1 MAIIA
6 FWSDEEKETGQTMS
20 MVALSTYMAI
30 EHNYKI
36 LNVSTS
42 FKDNTLESSYWDL
55 QKIEQLVKT
64 ISKNT
69 NAVGLESGVEG
80 LIKIINS
87 NKTSTNIVSNYTK
100 VVFKDR
106 LDVLFSTEESKTEEE
121 YMGVKKIYPEIIKTA
136 NQYYDLVFVDLNKG
150 LDEEYNKEILEMSD
164 VIMVNLTQR
173 LRLINDFAKLREEE
187 EFLKKRNI
195 MLLLGRYDKFSKY
208 SVKNIARFYHMKK
221 EPLDVP
227 YNTLFFEACS
237 EGKIADFFLRMH
249 NLDKA
254 DRNAVFIGEVKKIAE
269 SIIYKLQ
276 ELQTRI

>member
-1 MAIIA
+1 MAIIT
-6 FWSDEEKETGQTMS
+6 FWSNEKNETAQTLS
-20 MVALSTYMAI
+20 MAAVATYMAI

-36 LNVSTS
+36 LILST
-42 FKDNTLESSYWDL
+42 KYQDKTLEECFWDL
-55 QKIEQLVKT
+55 
-64 ISKNT
+64 SKSKALIREITGNKK
-69 NAVGLESGVEG
+69 VSLDSGIDG
-80 LIKIINS
+80 LIKIIAS
-87 NKTSTNIVSNYTK
+87 NKTSPEIVTNYTK
-100 VVFKDR
+100 IVFKDR

-121 YMGVKKIYPEIIKTA
+121 YMGVKKIYQKNKKTA

-254 DRNAVFIGEVKKIAE
+254 DRNAVFIQEVKKIAE

>member
-1 MAIIA
+1 MAIIT
-6 FWSDEEKETGQTMS
+6 FWSNEKNETAQTLS
-20 MVALSTYMAI
+20 MAAVATYMAI

-36 LNVSTS
+36 LILST
-42 FKDNTLESSYWDL
+42 KYQDKTLEECFWNL
-55 QKIEQLVKT
+55 
-64 ISKNT
+64 SKSKALIREITGNKK
-69 NAVGLESGVEG
+69 VSLDSGIDG
-80 LIKIINS
+80 LIKIIAS
-87 NKTSTNIVSNYTK
+87 NKTSPEIVTNYTK
-100 VVFKDR
+100 IVFKDR

-254 DRNAVFIGEVKKIAE
+254 DRNAVFIQEVKKIAE

>member
-1 MAIIA
+1 MAIIT
-6 FWSDEEKETGQTMS
+6 FWSNEKNETAQTLS
-20 MVALSTYMAI
+20 MAAVATYMAI

-36 LNVSTS
+36 LILST
-42 FKDNTLESSYWDL
+42 KYQDKTLEECFWDL
-55 QKIEQLVKT
+55 
-64 ISKNT
+64 SKSKALIREITGNKK
-69 NAVGLESGVEG
+69 VSLDSGIDG
-80 LIKIINS
+80 LIKIIAS
-87 NKTSTNIVSNYTK
+87 NKTSPEIVTNYTRI
-100 VVFKDR
+100 VFKDR

-150 LDEEYNKEILEMSD
+150 LDEAYNKEILEMSD

-221 EPLDVP
+221 EPLDVT

-254 DRNAVFIGEVKKIAE
+254 DRNAVFIQEVKKIAE

>member
-1 MAIIA
+1 MAIIT
-6 FWSDEEKETGQTMS
+6 FWSNEKNETAQTLS
-20 MVALSTYMAI
+20 MAAVATYMAI

-36 LNVSTS
+36 LILST
-42 FKDNTLESSYWDL
+42 KYQDKTLEECFWDL
-55 QKIEQLVKT
+55 
-64 ISKNT
+64 SKSKALIREITGNKK
-69 NAVGLESGVEG
+69 VSLDSGIDG
-80 LIKIINS
+80 LIKIIAS
-87 NKTSTNIVSNYTK
+87 NKTSPEIVTNYTRI
-100 VVFKDR
+100 VFKDR

-150 LDEEYNKEILEMSD
+150 LDEAYNKEILEMSD

-254 DRNAVFIGEVKKIAE
+254 DRNAVFIQEVKKIAE

>member
-1 MAIIA
+1 MAIIT
-6 FWSDEEKETGQTMS
+6 FWSNEKNETAQTLS
-20 MVALSTYMAI
+20 MAAVATYMAI

-36 LNVSTS
+36 LILSTKYQDKTSEECFWNLSKSKALIREITGNKKVSL
-42 FKDNTLESSYWDL
+42 D
-55 QKIEQLVKT
+55 
-64 ISKNT
+64 
-69 NAVGLESGVEG
+69 SGIDG
-80 LIKIINS
+80 LIKIIAS
-87 NKTSTNIVSNYTK
+87 NKTSPEIVTNYTRI
-100 VVFKDR
+100 VFKDR

-254 DRNAVFIGEVKKIAE
+254 DRNAVFIQEVE
-269 SIIYKLQ
+269 
-276 ELQTRI
+276 

>member
-1 MAIIA
+1 MAIIT
-6 FWSDEEKETGQTMS
+6 FWSNEKNETAQTLS
-20 MVALSTYMAI
+20 MAAVATYMAI

-36 LNVSTS
+36 LILST
-42 FKDNTLESSYWDL
+42 KYQDKTLEECFWDL
-55 QKIEQLVKT
+55 
-64 ISKNT
+64 SKSKALIREITGNKK
-69 NAVGLESGVEG
+69 VSLDSGIDG
-80 LIKIINS
+80 LIKIIAS
-87 NKTSTNIVSNYTK
+87 NKTSPEIVTNYTRI
-100 VVFKDR
+100 VFKDR

-150 LDEEYNKEILEMSD
+150 LDEAYNKEILEMSD

>member
-1 MAIIA
+1 MAIIT
-6 FWSDEEKETGQTMS
+6 FWSNEKNETAQTLS
-20 MVALSTYMAI
+20 MAAVATYMAI

-36 LNVSTS
+36 LILST
-42 FKDNTLESSYWDL
+42 KYQDKTLEECFWDL
-55 QKIEQLVKT
+55 
-64 ISKNT
+64 SKSKALIREITGNKK
-69 NAVGLESGVEG
+69 VSLDSGIDG
-80 LIKIINS
+80 LIKIIAS
-87 NKTSTNIVSNYTK
+87 NKTSPEIVTNYTRI
-100 VVFKDR
+100 VFKDR

-150 LDEEYNKEILEMSD
+150 LDEAYNKEILEMSD

-249 NLDKA
+249 NLHKA

>member
-1 MAIIA
+1 
-6 FWSDEEKETGQTMS
+6 
-20 MVALSTYMAI
+20 
-30 EHNYKI
+30 
-36 LNVSTS
+36 
-42 FKDNTLESSYWDL
+42 
-55 QKIEQLVKT
+55 
-64 ISKNT
+64 
-69 NAVGLESGVEG
+69 
-80 LIKIINS
+80 
-87 NKTSTNIVSNYTK
+87 
-100 VVFKDR
+100 
-106 LDVLFSTEESKTEEE
+106 
-121 YMGVKKIYPEIIKTA
+121 MGVKKIYPEIIKTA

-254 DRNAVFIGEVKKIAE
+254 DRNAVFIQEVKKIAE

>member
-1 MAIIA
+1 MAIIT
-6 FWSDEEKETGQTMS
+6 FWSNEKNETAQTLS
-20 MVALSTYMAI
+20 MAAVATYMAI

-36 LNVSTS
+36 LILST
-42 FKDNTLESSYWDL
+42 KYQDKTLEECFWDL
-55 QKIEQLVKT
+55 
-64 ISKNT
+64 SKSKALIREITGNKK
-69 NAVGLESGVEG
+69 VSLDSGIDG
-80 LIKIINS
+80 LIKIIAS
-87 NKTSTNIVSNYTK
+87 NKTSPEIVTNYTK
-100 VVFKDR
+100 IVFKDR

>member
-1 MAIIA
+1 MAIIT
-6 FWSDEEKETGQTMS
+6 FWSNEKNETAQTLS
-20 MVALSTYMAI
+20 MAAVATYMAI

-36 LNVSTS
+36 LILST
-42 FKDNTLESSYWDL
+42 KYQDKTLEECFWDL
-55 QKIEQLVKT
+55 
-64 ISKNT
+64 SKSKALIREITGNKK
-69 NAVGLESGVEG
+69 VSLDSGIDG
-80 LIKIINS
+80 LIKIIAS
-87 NKTSTNIVSNYTK
+87 NKTSPEIVTNYTRI
-100 VVFKDR
+100 VFKDR

-150 LDEEYNKEILEMSD
+150 LDEAYNKEILEMSD

-254 DRNAVFIGEVKKIAE
+254 DRNAVFIQEVKKIVE

>member
-1 MAIIA
+1 MAIIT
-6 FWSDEEKETGQTMS
+6 FWSNEKNETAQTLS
-20 MVALSTYMAI
+20 MAAVATYMAI

-36 LNVSTS
+36 LILST
-42 FKDNTLESSYWDL
+42 KYQDKTLEECFWDL
-55 QKIEQLVKT
+55 
-64 ISKNT
+64 SKSKALIREITGNKK
-69 NAVGLESGVEG
+69 VSLDSGIDG
-80 LIKIINS
+80 LIKIIAS
-87 NKTSTNIVSNYTK
+87 NKTSPEIVTNYTK
-100 VVFKDR
+100 IVFKDR

-254 DRNAVFIGEVKKIAE
+254 DRNAVFIQEVKKIAE

>member
-1 MAIIA
+1 MAIIT
-6 FWSDEEKETGQTMS
+6 FWSNEKNETAQTLS
-20 MVALSTYMAI
+20 MAAVATYMAI

-36 LNVSTS
+36 LILST
-42 FKDNTLESSYWDL
+42 KYQDKTLEECFWDL
-55 QKIEQLVKT
+55 
-64 ISKNT
+64 SKSKALIREITGNKK
-69 NAVGLESGVEG
+69 VSLDSGIDG
-80 LIKIINS
+80 LIKIIAS
-87 NKTSTNIVSNYTK
+87 NKTSPEIVTNYTRI
-100 VVFKDR
+100 VFKDR

-254 DRNAVFIGEVKKIAE
+254 DRNAVFIQEVKKIAE

>member
-1 MAIIA
+1 MAIIT
-6 FWSDEEKETGQTMS
+6 FWSNEKNETAQTLS
-20 MVALSTYMAI
+20 MAAVATYMAI

-36 LNVSTS
+36 LILST
-42 FKDNTLESSYWDL
+42 KYQDKTLEECFWDL
-55 QKIEQLVKT
+55 
-64 ISKNT
+64 SKSKALIREITGNKK
-69 NAVGLESGVEG
+69 VSLDSGIDG
-80 LIKIINS
+80 LIKIIAS
-87 NKTSTNIVSNYTK
+87 NKTSPEIVTNYTRI
-100 VVFKDR
+100 VFKDR

>member
-1 MAIIA
+1 MAIIT
-6 FWSDEEKETGQTMS
+6 FWSNEKNETAQTLS
-20 MVALSTYMAI
+20 MAAVATYMAI

-36 LNVSTS
+36 LILST
-42 FKDNTLESSYWDL
+42 KYQDKTLEECFWNL
-55 QKIEQLVKT
+55 
-64 ISKNT
+64 SKSKALIREITGNKK
-69 NAVGLESGVEG
+69 VSLDSGIDG
-80 LIKIINS
+80 LIKIIAS
-87 NKTSTNIVSNYTK
+87 NKTSPEIVTNYTRI
-100 VVFKDR
+100 VFKDR

-150 LDEEYNKEILEMSD
+150 LDEAYNKEILEMSD

-254 DRNAVFIGEVKKIAE
+254 DRNAVFIQEVKKIAE

>member
-106 LDVLFSTEESKTEEE
+106 LDVLCAAKTQNYEE
-121 YMGVKKIYPEIIKTA
+121 YREIAQLYPNILQVA
-136 NQYYDLVFVDLNKG
+136 NRSYDLVFVDISKRMPK
-150 LDEEYNKEILEMSD
+150 EQVREILQLSD
-164 VIMVNLTQR
+164 IIIVNMTQR
-173 LRLINDFAKLREEE
+173 LKTIDNFMKLREEND
-187 EFLKKRNI
+187 FFKKNNI
-195 MLLLGRYDKFSKY
+195 LLNLGRYDKYSKY
-208 SVKNIARFYHMKK
+208 NVKNVTRYMREKK
-221 EPLDVP
+221 EVHAIP
-227 YNTLFFEACS
+227 YNTLFFESCS
-237 EGKIADFFLRMH
+237 EGKVAEFFLR
-249 NLDKA
+249 LRRVEPD
-254 DRNAVFIGEVKKIAE
+254 DRNAVFVEETARLAKDL
-269 SIIYKLQ
+269 IYKMQ
-276 ELQTRI
+276 ELQLKL

>member
-1 MAIIA
+1 MSIVT
-6 FWSDEEKETGQTMS
+6 FYNTVKEQTGKTMS
-20 MVALSTYMAI
+20 IAAIATHMAI

-36 LNVSTS
+36 LILST
-42 FKDNTLESSYWDL
+42 KYQDKTLEECFWDL
-55 QKIEQLVKT
+55 
-64 ISKNT
+64 SKSKALIREITGNKK
-69 NAVGLESGVEG
+69 VSLDSGIDG
-80 LIKIINS
+80 LIKIIAS
-87 NKTSTNIVSNYTK
+87 NKTSPEIVTNYTRI
-100 VVFKDR
+100 VFKDR

-254 DRNAVFIGEVKKIAE
+254 DRNAVFIQEVKKIAE

>member
-42 FKDNTLESSYWDL
+42 FKDNTLESSYWNL

-106 LDVLFSTEESKTEEE
+106 LDVLCAAKTQNYEE
-121 YMGVKKIYPEIIKTA
+121 YREIAQLYPNILQVA
-136 NQYYDLVFVDLNKG
+136 NRSYDLVFVDISKRMP
-150 LDEEYNKEILEMSD
+150 KEQVDKILEIANV
-164 VIMVNLTQR
+164 VIVNMTQR
-173 LRLINDFAKLREEE
+173 LKTIDDFINLREEN
-187 EFLKKRNI
+187 EFFKGKNI
-195 MLLLGRYDKFSKY
+195 LVNIGRYDKFSKY
-208 SVKNIARFYHMKK
+208 NVKNITRYMKEK
-221 EPLDVP
+221 KDVHAIP
-227 YNTLFFEACS
+227 YNTLFFESCS
-237 EGKIADFFLRMH
+237 EGKVAEFFLKLRRVEQE
-249 NLDKA
+249 
-254 DRNAVFIGEVKKIAE
+254 DRNAVFIEETSRLAKDL
-269 SIIYKLQ
+269 IYKLQ
-276 ELQTRI
+276 ELQLKI

>member
-1 MAIIA
+1 MAIIT
-6 FWSDEEKETGQTMS
+6 FWSNEKNETAQTLS
-20 MVALSTYMAI
+20 MAAVATYMAI

-36 LNVSTS
+36 LILST
-42 FKDNTLESSYWDL
+42 KYQDKTLEECFWDL
-55 QKIEQLVKT
+55 
-64 ISKNT
+64 SKSKALIREITGNKK
-69 NAVGLESGVEG
+69 VSLDSGIDG
-80 LIKIINS
+80 LIKIIAS
-87 NKTSTNIVSNYTK
+87 NKTSPEIVTNYTRI
-100 VVFKDR
+100 VFKDR

-136 NQYYDLVFVDLNKG
+136 NQSYDLVFVDLNKG

-254 DRNAVFIGEVKKIAE
+254 DRNAVFIQEVKKIAE

>member
-1 MAIIA
+1 MAIIT
-6 FWSDEEKETGQTMS
+6 FWSNEKNETAQTLS
-20 MVALSTYMAI
+20 MAAVATYMAI

-36 LNVSTS
+36 LILST
-42 FKDNTLESSYWDL
+42 KYQDKTLEECFWDL
-55 QKIEQLVKT
+55 
-64 ISKNT
+64 SKSKALIREITGNKK
-69 NAVGLESGVEG
+69 VSLDSGIDG
-80 LIKIINS
+80 LIKIIAS
-87 NKTSTNIVSNYTK
+87 NKTSPEIVTNYTRI
-100 VVFKDR
+100 VFKDR

-254 DRNAVFIGEVKKIAE
+254 DRNAVFIKEVKKIAE

>member
-106 LDVLFSTEESKTEEE
+106 LDVLCATKTQNYEE
-121 YMGVKKIYPEIIKTA
+121 YREIAQLYPNILQVA
-136 NQYYDLVFVDLNKG
+136 NRSYDLVFVD
-150 LDEEYNKEILEMSD
+150 
-164 VIMVNLTQR
+164 
-173 LRLINDFAKLREEE
+173 
-187 EFLKKRNI
+187 
-195 MLLLGRYDKFSKY
+195 
-208 SVKNIARFYHMKK
+208 
-221 EPLDVP
+221 
-227 YNTLFFEACS
+227 
-237 EGKIADFFLRMH
+237 
-249 NLDKA
+249 
-254 DRNAVFIGEVKKIAE
+254 
-269 SIIYKLQ
+269 IYKKNAK
-276 ELQTRI
+276 RASR

>member
-1 MAIIA
+1 MAIIT
-6 FWSDEEKETGQTMS
+6 FWSNEKNETAQTLS
-20 MVALSTYMAI
+20 MAAVATYMPI

-36 LNVSTS
+36 LILST
-42 FKDNTLESSYWDL
+42 KYQDKTLEECFWNL
-55 QKIEQLVKT
+55 
-64 ISKNT
+64 SKSKALIREITGNKK
-69 NAVGLESGVEG
+69 VSLDSGIDG
-80 LIKIINS
+80 LIKIIAS
-87 NKTSTNIVSNYTK
+87 NKTSPEIVTNYTK
-100 VVFKDR
+100 IVFKDR

-254 DRNAVFIGEVKKIAE
+254 DRNAVFIQEVKKIAE

>member
-1 MAIIA
+1 MAIIT
-6 FWSDEEKETGQTMS
+6 FWSNEKNETAQTLS
-20 MVALSTYMAI
+20 MAAVATYMAI

-36 LNVSTS
+36 LILST
-42 FKDNTLESSYWDL
+42 KYQDKTLEECFWDL
-55 QKIEQLVKT
+55 
-64 ISKNT
+64 SKSKALIREITGNKK
-69 NAVGLESGVEG
+69 VSLDSGIDG
-80 LIKIINS
+80 LIKIIAS
-87 NKTSTNIVSNYTK
+87 NKTSPEIVTNYTRI
-100 VVFKDR
+100 VFKDR

-254 DRNAVFIGEVKKIAE
+254 DRNAVFIQEVKKIVE

>member
-1 MAIIA
+1 MAIIT
-6 FWSDEEKETGQTMS
+6 FWSNEKNETAQTLS
-20 MVALSTYMAI
+20 MAAVATYMAI

-36 LNVSTS
+36 LILST
-42 FKDNTLESSYWDL
+42 KYQDKTLEECFWDL
-55 QKIEQLVKT
+55 
-64 ISKNT
+64 SKSKALIREITGNKK
-69 NAVGLESGVEG
+69 VSLDSGIDG
-80 LIKIINS
+80 LIKIIAS
-87 NKTSTNIVSNYTK
+87 NKTSPEIVTNYTRI
-100 VVFKDR
+100 VFKDR

-195 MLLLGRYDKFSKY
+195 MLLLGRYDKFSKS